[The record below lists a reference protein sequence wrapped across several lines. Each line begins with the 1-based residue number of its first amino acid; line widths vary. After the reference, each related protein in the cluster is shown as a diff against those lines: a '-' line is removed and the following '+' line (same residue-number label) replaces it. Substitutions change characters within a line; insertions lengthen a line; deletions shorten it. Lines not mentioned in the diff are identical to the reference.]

1 MQWYD
6 LARKLNAF
14 QMNDGE
20 DILVWSCTGNRKFSV
35 KSVYMHLTWGRGETK
50 DSGWFG
56 NLKFQK
62 K

>member
-50 DSGWFG
+50 DSG
-56 NLKFQK
+56 
-62 K
+62 